1 MTRAW
6 FRAWFRAWLVALR
19 RSSCW
24 WAKCKVNWKRS
35 WIWFPCPGLN
45 ALNALPFAASNPGK
59 PAKPTIGSPEVAW
72 KWFDPVGHWIASSIT
87 KNMNVKGYQT
97 LLGYMLT
104 MPLFYIV
111 LLWNVTWHVM
121 IMWWSCDEF
130 WIELIHPAAA
140 PMRTILGV
148 CETHPATRS
157 SSSATRCGCGCGLSP
172 QAMSW
177 TSNDFVWFCES
188 VWCIFSMVASSKVRK
203 NREYFSICSSI
214 LSYFWLQILRTLYST
229 ELYTLLFILRVWKYE
244 RTKSEGYQHA
254 APSS

>member
-121 IMWWSCDEF
+121 IMWWVLD
-130 WIELIHPAAA
+130 WAD
-140 PMRTILGV
+140 
-148 CETHPATRS
+148 S
-157 SSSATRCGCGCGLSP
+157 SSSG
-172 QAMSW
+172 
-177 TSNDFVWFCES
+177 SNADDLRSLWNSSSNQKQLECYKMWVWMWSLAASNELNFKWFCMILWICVMYLLHGS
-188 VWCIFSMVASSKVRK
+188 QQQSAKKPRIF
-203 NREYFSICSSI
+203 
-214 LSYFWLQILRTLYST
+214 
-229 ELYTLLFILRVWKYE
+229 
-244 RTKSEGYQHA
+244 
-254 APSS
+254 